1 MTESAAPLGL
11 AHARPVFLTV
21 LLDLLGFGLVIP
33 LLSFYAEKYSAGPVT
48 ITLLMASYSIAQ
60 FFGAPIWG
68 QISDR
73 YGRRPVML
81 ASIAGTALC
90 LAGFAAAPSLPFL
103 FLFRALGGLF
113 AANISTAQAVVA
125 DVTTEKDRARGMGL
139 IGAAFGVGF
148 SIGPWVGGELSRFG
162 LAAPIW
168 LAAGLSLLNLAWA
181 YARLPETRRVGAGP
195 APRRTLDPRSWL
207 VGLGHPLVGLC
218 VLLTFCVT
226 FAFSMMETT
235 FGLVAEHAWKLD
247 PVGVGRMFL
256 LIGVVGIVIQGGA
269 IGALVK
275 RFGEA
280 RLVVVGLCCTVVGFS
295 LLAAST
301 RPEAAAFEG
310 PARWLGCLFTATGSS
325 LTNPSLSSLISQG
338 VSSNEQGAILGANQ
352 SLAALARASAP
363 TVGGLLYRDWF
374 LGGAFA
380 GGAFLMLSALM
391 LAIPA
396 VRRASGPRAS

>member
-1 MTESAAPLGL
+1 MTATAAPLGL

-33 LLSFYAEKYSAGPVT
+33 LLSFYAEEYAAGPVT
-48 ITLLMASYSIAQ
+48 ITLLMASYSVAQ
-60 FFGAPIWG
+60 FFGAPLWG
-68 QISDR
+68 QVSDR

-81 ASIAGTALC
+81 VSIAGTALC
-90 LAGFAAAPSLPFL
+90 LAGFASAPSLPYL
-103 FLFRALGGLF
+103 FLFRTLGGLF

-125 DVTTEKDRARGMGL
+125 DVTEGKDRARGMGL

-168 LAAGLSLLNLAWA
+168 LAAGLSVLNFGWAW
-181 YARLPETRRVGAGP
+181 ARLPETRRAGAGE
-195 APRRTLDPRSWL
+195 APGRTISPRAL
-207 VGLGHPLVGLC
+207 VRGLAHPLVGLC

-226 FAFSMMETT
+226 FGFSMMETT
-235 FGLVAEHAWKLD
+235 FGLVAEHAWQLD

-256 LIGVVGIVIQGGA
+256 LIGVVGVVIQGGL
-269 IGALVK
+269 IGRLVK

-280 RLVVVGLCCTVVGFS
+280 RLVVAGLVFTATGFA
-295 LLAAST
+295 LLSVST
-301 RPEAAAFEG
+301 LPDAAAYVG
-310 PARWLGCLFTATGSS
+310 AARWLGCLFTAVGSS

-338 VSSNEQGAILGANQ
+338 VSADEQGALLGANQ

-363 TVGGLLYRDWF
+363 TVGGLLYRHWF

-380 GGAFLMLSALM
+380 AGAVLMFAVLP
-391 LAIPA
+391 LAISA
-396 VRRASGPRAS
+396 VRRATVGREA

>member
-1 MTESAAPLGL
+1 MTEPVAPLGL

-33 LLSFYAEKYSAGPVT
+33 LLSFYAEEHAAGPVT

-60 FFGAPIWG
+60 FFGAPLWG

-90 LAGFAAAPSLPFL
+90 LAGFAAAPSLTFL
-103 FLFRALGGLF
+103 FVFRTLGGFF

-162 LAAPIW
+162 LSAPIW
-168 LAAGLSLLNLAWA
+168 LAAGLSLLNLVWA
-181 YARLPETRRVGAGP
+181 YARLPETRRAGSGN
-195 APRRTLDPRSWL
+195 APGRTIDPRALL

-218 VLLTFCVT
+218 VLLTFCIT

-269 IGALVK
+269 IGVLVK
-275 RFGEA
+275 RFGEP
-280 RLVVVGLCCTVVGFS
+280 RLVVTGLGFTAIGFT

-301 RPEAAAFEG
+301 RPEAVAFEV
-310 PARWLGCLFTATGSS
+310 PARWAGCLFIAIGSS
-325 LTNPSLSSLISQG
+325 LTNPSLSSLVSRG
-338 VSSNEQGAILGANQ
+338 VSADEQGAILGANQ

-363 TVGGLLYRDWF
+363 TVGGLLYRHWF

-380 GGAFLMLSALM
+380 GGAFLMFAALPF
-391 LAIPA
+391 AIPA
-396 VRRASGPRAS
+396 VRRAVGARTT